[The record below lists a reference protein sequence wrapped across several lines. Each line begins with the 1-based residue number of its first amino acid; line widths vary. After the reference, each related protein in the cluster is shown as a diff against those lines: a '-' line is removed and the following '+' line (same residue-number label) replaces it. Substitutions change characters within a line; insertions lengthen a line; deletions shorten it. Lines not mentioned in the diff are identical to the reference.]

1 MSTQSRFLLG
11 GLGFLFVL
19 MVGGVLGFMLIEHEN
34 FLDALLTTVSAIST
48 VGYSPPKPLSVE
60 GKALAIVLI
69 LGGVTGIAL
78 VISVMTEYFMEGQVH
93 GVWERARV
101 DRAIARLND
110 HFIIVGFGR
119 VGKEVARQL
128 SEANRSFVIV
138 DNNDLAIEDARA
150 AGYLYLQ
157 GDPSSNEVLMRLGVE
172 RAGGLIACAD
182 SDVLNV
188 YVTLTARTMNPSLF
202 IVARAA
208 YADAE
213 PKLYNAGANRVVS
226 PYVMAGRQIA
236 QIAVH
241 PRLSDHLS
249 FLFDGKQIG
258 VEIIEIRVEDMPSLA
273 GRRIAE
279 IHDSILSGAFV
290 LAIDREDERLE
301 HISGEEIIRTG
312 DRLLVVG
319 SGASVQKLAT
329 IE

>member
-1 MSTQSRFLLG
+1 MTLEHLS
-11 GLGFLFVL
+11 FV
-19 MVGGVLGFMLIEHEN
+19 
-34 FLDALLTTVSAIST
+34 DALLTTVSAIST
-48 VGYSPPKPLSVE
+48 VGYSPPRPLSLE
-60 GKALAIVLI
+60 GKVLAIVLI

-78 VISVMTEYFMEGQVH
+78 VISVMTEYFMEGQLH
-93 GVWERARV
+93 GVWERTRV
-101 DRAIARLND
+101 DRAISRLKD

-128 SEANRSFVIV
+128 SGANRPFVIV
-138 DNNDLAIEDARA
+138 DTNDQAIEAARE
-150 AGYLYLQ
+150 AGYLYWQ
-157 GDPSSNEVLMRLGVE
+157 GDPSSNEVLMHLGVD

-182 SDVLNV
+182 SDVQNV
-188 YVTLTARTMNPSLF
+188 YVTLTARTVNPTLF

-236 QIAVH
+236 QIAVQ
-241 PRLSDHLS
+241 PRLADHLS

-258 VEIIEIRVEDMPSLA
+258 VQIVEIRVEDMPDLA
-273 GRRIAE
+273 GQRIAQL
-279 IHDSILSGAFV
+279 HNSLLHGAFV
-290 LAIDREDERLE
+290 LAIDRDDERLE
-301 HISGEEIIRTG
+301 HISGEEIIQPH

-319 SGASVQKLAT
+319 SGAAVQKLAT